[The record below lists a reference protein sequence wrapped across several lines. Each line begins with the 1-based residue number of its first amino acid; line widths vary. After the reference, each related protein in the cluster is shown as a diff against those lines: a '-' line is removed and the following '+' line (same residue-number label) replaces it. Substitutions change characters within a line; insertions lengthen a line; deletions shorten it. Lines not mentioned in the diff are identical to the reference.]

1 MVHSTKQLASTQTL
15 GEHMT
20 IPTRRKNSAVDPL
33 NELSRAI
40 GTLEG
45 VVNSM
50 AEATAKQVEATEVSS
65 EAMRQAISALGKG
78 LDALRHDVEAL
89 SGAVTSMKPT
99 VERVAEARLI
109 GRGMVM
115 GIGLVAALTG
125 SGVALILQKIF
136 GGLSP

>member
-1 MVHSTKQLASTQTL
+1 
-15 GEHMT
+15 MT
-20 IPTRRKNSAVDPL
+20 IPARKKGPAVDPL

-45 VVNSM
+45 VVTSM
-50 AEATAKQVEATEVSS
+50 AEATAKQVEAAEASR
-65 EAMRQAISALGKG
+65 EAMRQAIAALGSG
-78 LDALRHDVEAL
+78 LDGLRRDVEAL
-89 SGAVTSMKPT
+89 SSVVTGMRPT

-125 SGVALILQKIF
+125 SGVALILQKVF
-136 GGLSP
+136 GGLTP

>member
-1 MVHSTKQLASTQTL
+1 MTL
-15 GEHMT
+15 
-20 IPTRRKNSAVDPL
+20 PTRKKGPAVDPL

-45 VVNSM
+45 IVNSI
-50 AEATAKQVEATEVSS
+50 AEITTRQMEVAEVSR
-65 EAMRQAISALGKG
+65 EAMRQSIAALGSG
-78 LDALRHDVEAL
+78 LDGLRRDVEVL
-89 SGAVTSMKPT
+89 SGAVTGMKPT

-125 SGVALILQKIF
+125 SSVALLLQKIF
-136 GGLSP
+136 GGFSQ

>member
-1 MVHSTKQLASTQTL
+1 
-15 GEHMT
+15 MT
-20 IPTRRKNSAVDPL
+20 IPARKKGPAVDPL

-45 VVNSM
+45 VVTSM
-50 AEATAKQVEATEVSS
+50 AESTARQVEAAEVSR

-89 SGAVTSMKPT
+89 SGAVTGMKPT

-125 SGVALILQKIF
+125 SGVALILQKVF
-136 GGLSP
+136 GGLTP